1 SGILAMKAIVVL
13 FALTVLMLFAAI
25 NANAAIHPLST
36 HQEMMASD
44 QNGSQTDNIIVAQAK
59 PKEDED
65 DEDEDED
72 LDEENC

>member
-1 SGILAMKAIVVL
+1 MKAIVVL

-59 PKEDED
+59 PKEDDED
-65 DEDEDED
+65 DEDED